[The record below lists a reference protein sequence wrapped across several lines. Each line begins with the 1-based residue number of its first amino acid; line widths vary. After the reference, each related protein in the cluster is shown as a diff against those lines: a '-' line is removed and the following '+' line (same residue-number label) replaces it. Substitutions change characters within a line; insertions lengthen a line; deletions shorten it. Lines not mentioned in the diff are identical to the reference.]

1 MQINLN
7 YIFIILTLILFLKLW
22 KLFLSKHYS
31 RKFRKICDYE
41 FKNIRCNVYREDR
54 SQLSLPFN
62 TIKKKFNIYI
72 YESVIYLL
80 PTYSMSIFGDDILST
95 ALYFEE
101 KETQI
106 IDKIYTTESN
116 RIKIEYYPL
125 DILSILNN
133 CKYSSITLIG
143 LNDNQKTIL
152 KYIIDKYCS

>member
-1 MQINLN
+1 
-7 YIFIILTLILFLKLW
+7 
-22 KLFLSKHYS
+22 
-31 RKFRKICDYE
+31 
-41 FKNIRCNVYREDR
+41 
-54 SQLSLPFN
+54 
-62 TIKKKFNIYI
+62 
-72 YESVIYLL
+72 
-80 PTYSMSIFGDDILST
+80 MSIFGDDILST

-106 IDKIYTTESN
+106 IDKIYTTEFN

-152 KYIIDKYCS
+152 KNIIDKYCS